1 MEVILLE
8 RVEKLGQMGDV
19 VNVKPGYARNY
30 LLPYG
35 KALRATR
42 ENIDRFEGERVE
54 LEATNLERRKDA
66 EAVATKLEGF
76 SCVLLRQASEGAQLY
91 GSVSANDVADAV
103 SEAGVSLTR
112 RQVQLDRPIKTLGIY
127 RVRVMLHPEV
137 IVGVDVN
144 VARTAEEAESQA
156 AAAARPE
163 TPTEAEEA
171 APARGAAKAPDE
183 GAEVAAATE
192 APDEAGEAGEAE
204 PGQEDSDSPA

>member
-8 RVEKLGQMGDV
+8 RIEKLGQMGDV

-30 LLPYG
+30 LLPRG
-35 KALRATR
+35 KALRATS
-42 ENIDRFEGERVE
+42 ENIDRFESDRGQ
-54 LEATNLERRKDA
+54 LEATNLEHRKEA
-66 EAVATKLEGF
+66 ESVAAKLEGF

-163 TPTEAEEA
+163 TPTEGRPE
-171 APARGAAKAPDE
+171 APANVAAK
-183 GAEVAAATE
+183 